1 MRQASSTG
9 PAAVSKYLLPRE
21 VQVATVRQHPAVL
34 LAAGSQAVA
43 GLLVAGLLSFTLF
56 RHNHLLLAIVWIA
69 WAVLLLRL
77 IWKAINW
84 AVDYFVITSQRVI
97 LTSGVLSREVALMPI
112 SKVTDMS
119 FPRSFGGRILGY
131 GELIVESA
139 GQNQALDRVTYISY
153 PAQLYLLVCGILF
166 PAGADEEPSDE
177 L

>member
-1 MRQASSTG
+1 MRQASSGGG

-34 LAAGSQAVA
+34 LPSGGQALA
-43 GLLVAGLLSFTLF
+43 GLLLAGLLSLTVFK
-56 RHNHLLLAIVWIA
+56 HNHLLLAIVWIA

-77 IWKAINW
+77 IWKAVNW
-84 AVDYFVITSQRVI
+84 AVDYFVITSQRLM
-97 LTSGVLSREVALMPI
+97 LTTGLLTRKVAMMPM

-119 FPRSFGGRILGY
+119 FRRSFGGRLLGY

-139 GQNQALDRVTYISY
+139 GQNQALDRVPYIPY
-153 PAQLYLLVCGILF
+153 PEQLYLLVCGILF
-166 PAGADEEPSDE
+166 PAGAEETSDE

>member
-1 MRQASSTG
+1 MRQTSSGG

-34 LAAGSQAVA
+34 LPSGSQALA
-43 GLLVAGLLSFTLF
+43 GLVVAGLLSLTVF
-56 RHNHLLLAIVWIA
+56 RSNHVVLAVVWIA

-84 AVDYFVITSQRVI
+84 AVDYFVITSQR
-97 LTSGVLSREVALMPI
+97 LML
-112 SKVTDMS
+112 TDMS
-119 FPRSFGGRILGY
+119 FRRSFGGRLLGY

-139 GQNQALDRVTYISY
+139 GQNQALDRVPYIPY
-153 PAQLYLLVCGILF
+153 PEQLYLLVCGILF
-166 PAGADEEPSDE
+166 PAGAEEPSDE